1 MGDFRWNY
9 LGNAVLFATLGLALL
24 AAVLWGLNRAT
35 GFWNKIFVDNNLA
48 VAVWVGALTL
58 GVAWILANA
67 VH

>member
-9 LGNAVLFATLGLALL
+9 LGNAVLFAALGLAML
-24 AAVLWGLNRAT
+24 ALVLWGLDRAT
-35 GFWNKIFVDNNLA
+35 GFWRKIFEENNLA

>member
-1 MGDFRWNY
+1 MGDFRWNS
-9 LGNAVLFATLGLALL
+9 LGNAILFAALGLVLL
-24 AAVLWGLNRAT
+24 AGVLWGLERVT
-35 GFWNKIFVDNNLA
+35 GFRKKIFEENNLA